1 MNVACDLVLLSW
13 NHLDVTRPCL
23 ESLFRATRVP
33 VRLFIVDN
41 GSTPEVRA
49 FLQGVTPQGAVKEVQ
64 LLQNETNEGFSRGMN
79 RGLQASTA
87 PFVCLLNNDLRFT
100 SGWLEEMLEVART
113 HPSVGVITPRN
124 DEIGAGSP
132 TDASLEAYAETLR
145 PRRGQFTEVGMCI
158 GFCFLIK
165 REVLDRIGGLTE
177 EVDRIFFEDEDFSMR
192 AQQAGFQ
199 CVVASAAYVFH
210 AEHQTVSKLPEREAL
225 FEKNRR
231 WCHTRWGRWVR
242 VAWPRF
248 HPVALGSEEL
258 RQWLERLLV
267 WTRRRIYVHVY
278 CPIPAGV
285 TKEELFRSVGLSPH
299 ADIRWQTVPPFL
311 ARWAAIGSILKRQK
325 KRFDI
330 IVAPDARWGGAI
342 SRLQW
347 LHRARVIPET
357 DEETLRTSWETLRAQ
372 VT

>member
-1 MNVACDLVLLSW
+1 MSVICDLVLLSW
-13 NHLDVTRPCL
+13 NHLEATKPCL
-23 ESLFRATRVP
+23 ESLFRTTRVP

-49 FLQGVTPQGAVKEVQ
+49 FLQGIKPQGAVTEVV
-64 LLQNETNEGFSRGMN
+64 LLQNETNEGFPRGMN
-79 RGLQASTA
+79 RGLRASTA

-113 HPSVGVITPRN
+113 HPSVGVINPVSDTV
-124 DEIGAGSP
+124 GTHAP
-132 TDASLEAYAETLR
+132 TDASLEAYAKTLR
-145 PRRGQFTEVGMCI
+145 PRRGQFTEMGMCI

-177 EVDRIFFEDEDFSMR
+177 EVERIFFEDEDFSMR

-199 CVVASAAYVFH
+199 CVAASAAYVFH
-210 AEHQTVSKLPEREAL
+210 AEHQTVNTMPEREAL

-242 VAWPRF
+242 MAWPRF
-248 HPVALGSEEL
+248 HPVAPGSEAL
-258 RQWLERLLV
+258 RQWLERLLI

-278 CPIPAGV
+278 CPTPAGV
-285 TKEELFRSVGLSPH
+285 TKEELFRSVGLAPH
-299 ADIRWQTVPPFL
+299 ADIRWKAISPAL
-311 ARWAAIGSILKRQK
+311 ARWTTTGLILKRQK

-342 SRLQW
+342 RRLQW
-347 LHRARVIPET
+347 LHRAQVIPET
-357 DEETLRTSWETLRAQ
+357 NEEQLRASWNACRAK